1 VFCAYLF
8 HAIAIPADSAS
19 KNPSG
24 HAFGAGGGGG
34 FAWGHGA
41 NSQFGPTLPTA
52 EPSGHIIASCV
63 QATGV
68 GVSSGV
74 GVASGVAVAAGVGV
88 GVTAGAGVAVGAGVG
103 ERIGVGVMAG
113 VELGEGR
120 GVGVG
125 VSAGVGL
132 GDGLGDGDGDGV
144 TVGVAPGDGLGDGL
158 GAGVTVGLLA
168 GVGVGLGSAR
178 VPHAVPPALHVPERQ
193 GVLIVQMH
201 FFENVSYAQLLWR
214 VPLEQYWEMQA
225 GFRVRF
231 CIQQPF
237 PEMLKL

>member
-1 VFCAYLF
+1 MHCCV
-8 HAIAIPADSAS
+8 
-19 KNPSG
+19 G
-24 HAFGAGGGGG
+24 GGGGG
-34 FAWGHGA
+34 FACGHGA

-52 EPSGHIIASCV
+52 EPSGQIIASCV

-68 GVSSGV
+68 CVSSGV
-74 GVASGVAVAAGVGV
+74 NSGVGVGCGVAVCAGVAVAAGV
-88 GVTAGAGVAVGAGVG
+88 AVG
-103 ERIGVGVMAG
+103 IGVGVMAG

-168 GVGVGLGSAR
+168 GVGVGLGSES

-193 GVLIVQMH
+193 GVFIVQTH
-201 FFENVSYAQLLWR
+201 LFENVSYAQLLWR
-214 VPLEQYWEMQA
+214 VPPEQYWETQA

-231 CIQQPF
+231 CTPQPV
-237 PEMLKL
+237 PEMLKLYSVRSEYPGFIEPVMLYTPCTITLPVL